1 MSAPLP
7 RSLEGLLQLL
17 WPSRCAAC
25 DALAGEVFCPECSF
39 ELRPAPPFGVE
50 GAAEARACFLYEG
63 AAERA
68 LLRLKFDHREDVGA
82 RLALLMAE
90 AARGMPEHDLVIP
103 VPLTRRRLFARGMNQ
118 SAVLAE
124 RIALPLW
131 PTALRRTPGA
141 KSQVGARGV
150 ARRAQVEGTFILTA
164 PRAIEGR
171 RVLVVDDVVTTGSTA
186 KAAVRCLLAGGAK
199 SASVLAFLRAE
210 GA

>member
-1 MSAPLP
+1 MIAALERP
-7 RSLEGLLQLL
+7 LEGLLRLL

-25 DALAGEVFCPECSF
+25 DALSEAVFCRECSF
-39 ELRPAPPFGVE
+39 ELRPPPPFSVE
-50 GAAEARACFLYEG
+50 GATAAHACFLYEG

-90 AARGMPEHDLVIP
+90 AARALPDHDLVIP
-103 VPLTRRRLFARGMNQ
+103 IPLTRRRLYTRGMNQ
-118 SAVLAE
+118 SALLAA
-124 RIALPLW
+124 RIALPLA
-131 PTALRRTPGA
+131 PAVLRRSPGA

-150 ARRAQVEGTFILTA
+150 ARRAQVEGSFILA
-164 PRAIEGR
+164 QPRAIEGR
-171 RVLVVDDVVTTGSTA
+171 RLLVVDDVVTTGSTA
-186 KAAVRCLLAGGAK
+186 KEAVRCLLGGGAK

>member
-1 MSAPLP
+1 MKAALP
-7 RSLEGLLQLL
+7 KPLEGLLQLL

-25 DALAGEVFCPECSF
+25 DALAAAVFCAECSF
-39 ELRPAPPFGVE
+39 ELRPAPPFRVE

-68 LLRLKFDHREDVGA
+68 LLRLKFDLREDVGA
-82 RLALLMAE
+82 RLAALMAE
-90 AARGMPEHDLVIP
+90 AARGMADHDLVIP
-103 VPLTRRRLFARGMNQ
+103 IPLTPRRLFTRGMNQ
-118 SAVLAE
+118 SAILAE
-124 RIALPLW
+124 RIALPLL
-131 PTALRRTPGA
+131 PTVLRRAPGA

-150 ARRAQVEGTFILTA
+150 VRRAQVDGTFILTA

-186 KAAVRCLLAGGAK
+186 GAAVRCLLGGGAK